1 MRILVLGAAGVIGS
15 AVARQ
20 ATQDGHET
28 HALVRGDSVGER
40 LVPASPHARIHRL
53 DLLDRAGLTHLIA
66 NLAPDAIVHAAFPP
80 LWGRDPT
87 SRERLLTDGLGLSV
101 VLSEALRARRY
112 TGSLVLLGSATV
124 YGPAVDAHD
133 PGDRLAPNTFRGVIK
148 AAESLLLAQCASEIG
163 FRLAELRVFT
173 AYGPWEQRE
182 RLVPSLMRAALTDSQ
197 ISLTAR
203 AHARDWIHVDDVAR
217 GCLVAAQSVS
227 CSSAVHNLCTGRTI
241 DTHEVARE
249 AERITGRALVRD
261 HAYPERDAY
270 GNEHPLGIPPTD
282 RATFDWAPR
291 HSLGDGLAR
300 TWDWAR
306 SAAGRRYLLAEAV
319 NA

>member
-15 AVARQ
+15 AVVRQ
-20 ATQDGHET
+20 STQNGHET
-28 HALVRGDSVGER
+28 HALVRGDAVAER
-40 LVPASPHARIHRL
+40 LVPASPHARLHRL

-66 NLAPDAIVHAAFPP
+66 SLDPDAIVHAAFPP
-80 LWGRDPT
+80 LWGRDPA
-87 SRERLLTDGLGLSV
+87 SRERLVSEGLGLGV
-101 VLSEALRARRY
+101 ALSEALRARRF
-112 TGSLVLLGSATV
+112 TGALVLLGSATV
-124 YGPAVDAHD
+124 YGPAPRAHD

-148 AAESLLLAQCASEIG
+148 AAEALLLAQCASEIG

-182 RLVPSLMRAALTDSQ
+182 RLVPSLMRAALTGSL

-203 AHARDWIHVDDVAR
+203 PHARDWIHVADVAR
-217 GCLVAAQSVS
+217 ACLVAAQSAS
-227 CSSAVHNLCTGRTI
+227 SSSAVHNLCTGRTL
-241 DTHEVARE
+241 DTHQLARE
-249 AERITGRALVRD
+249 TERITGRALVRD

-270 GNEHPLGIPPTD
+270 GNEHPLGVPPTD
-282 RATFDWAPR
+282 RAAFDWTPR
-291 HSLGDGLAR
+291 YSLADGLAQ

-306 SAAGRRYLLAEAV
+306 SAAGRRYLLADAV